1 VGITG
6 NVFGGAKDVFVADT
20 LSTGITSGRNTTN

>member
-6 NVFGGAKDVFVADT
+6 NVFGGANDVLVADR